1 MRPPTGKISEWLR
14 IEVVDLPILFTS
26 SPANNHIVY
35 IKEKGDRNG
44 TRLAYADDRKLA
56 IELAVKALRDMA
68 DKLEQG
74 KEPQPERTDR

>member
-1 MRPPTGKISEWLR
+1 M
-14 IEVVDLPILFTS
+14 EVVDQPNYFVEHPVS
-26 SPANNHIVY
+26 NHIVY

-74 KEPQPERTDR
+74 KEPQPERNDR